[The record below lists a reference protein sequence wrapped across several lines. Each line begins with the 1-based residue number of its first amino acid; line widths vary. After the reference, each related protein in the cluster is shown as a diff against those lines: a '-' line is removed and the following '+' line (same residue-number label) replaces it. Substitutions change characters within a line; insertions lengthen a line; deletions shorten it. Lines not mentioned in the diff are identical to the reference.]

1 MLSTASTATSGL
13 QGSLVLATHWVV
25 FDMALK
31 KPGKAPNAG
40 LPQVRKSALKVP
52 SVRKDAPTSKQ
63 ASTEQPAGKLKA
75 EVLKRAT
82 AANATAGTSQ
92 KESQP
97 KVGKKTKPEERTEKK
112 TKPKER
118 TEKKTKSEERGAKK
132 TKPEERTE
140 KKVTPEGRTEK
151 KKPEERNETDRKKAQ
166 ADDQKRLP
174 PGQTQTADGNK
185 KEGKKEA
192 DPKKAPKKG
201 KEKVEEKKP
210 ARKAEVVEAECA
222 PGTSSSSFSKKPRVE
237 KHEGRKAEQTE
248 KLKTLAAQ
256 LEKSSKPTVKAPTTP
271 PTKRFRM
278 KSPASSVT
286 TDASSARYKTSSN
299 KEKAEAA
306 MAKKLKGSLEQC
318 VKEAEARAEEDSQQM
333 LMLLDEICGEADKEN
348 TAPACNEEEASMDEA
363 ASDPPDSDDE
373 DQEEEENQ
381 KKQEAGQGE
390 ADLEE
395 QEGEEEEE
403 ADTEAEEEEAE
414 EQVDGEGDK
423 SETGGDES
431 QEEEESEEESE
442 EDDKE
447 SDKDTGANDTEMT
460 GDQKEGKE
468 KGTELVEAVKNTQR
482 NSSFAEHVSA
492 PQFIGRP
499 SFQYP
504 SISCTYNQVP

>member
-348 TAPACNEEEASMDEA
+348 TAPACNKEEASMDEA

-395 QEGEEEEE
+395 QEEEEEE